1 MEKKVLSKFD
11 RMLATLNEEMKG
23 DYAFTSLER
32 NPALATTTLDGLM
45 VILNDYC
52 ALPRVITRL
61 LERARK
67 KALKS
72 NMPKTAD
79 ELELNLTEER
89 GQDER
94 ANPKG
99 VPHYEMLRR
108 GLKKE
113 FCFVPSKNVRHET
126 EEFIQKLTG
135 VIGSE
140 SPAVVTGAIYA
151 LESSAH
157 PELLVVRRLLEAIAD
172 KRGESL
178 APKEALSL
186 IWFIEI
192 HTDVY
197 ELDHESRLKDAILQ
211 DLGEDCLA
219 DFEQGFREVIDLM
232 EVWWK
237 NMAHLPSQLV

>member
-1 MEKKVLSKFD
+1 MKMKVLSKFD
-11 RMLATLNEEMKG
+11 RTLATLNKEMKC
-23 DYAFTSLER
+23 DYAFTSLKR
-32 NPALATTTLDGLM
+32 NPALATTTLDGLT

-52 ALPRVITRL
+52 ALPRVITCL

-72 NMPKTAD
+72 NMPKTAA

-113 FCFVPSKNVRHET
+113 FFFMPSKDVRHET
-126 EEFIQKLTG
+126 RVFIQKLTE
-135 VIGSE
+135 VIESE
-140 SPAVVTGAIYA
+140 SSAVVVGAIYA

-157 PELLVVRRLLEAIAD
+157 PELLVVRRILETIAD
-172 KRGESL
+172 KRGKPL

-197 ELDHESRLKDAILQ
+197 EVDHESRLKDAILE
-211 DLGEDCLA
+211 DLDEDCLS
-219 DFEQGFREVIDLM
+219 DFECGFREVIDLM
-232 EVWWK
+232 EAWWK
-237 NMAHLPSQLV
+237 NMANPLH